1 MSSRTVFTVITPREI
16 RMFVLPLLIV
26 VILGS
31 FIQRVE
37 RLVYGVRPGV
47 MLDGQPVGGLFAHEV
62 RRIVERKA
70 QVYNTPPVNAQ
81 IDKKTRE
88 IIPGEMGRMI
98 DIDGTVRMVLE
109 ASPRESLS
117 SVVSEIRPEITF
129 EMLVMLD
136 ESLGVFHTTLM
147 GSPGRMQNIRLC
159 MEAINNTVVGP
170 GETFSFNQVVGER
183 TYEKGYRPAPVI
195 VGSSVID
202 DIGGGVCQVSS
213 TLYNAVRLAKLEI
226 VERHLHGMSV
236 TYIARGMDATVA
248 WPDVDFKFR
257 NNTTLPVIVSA
268 VVAGGQV
275 RVEIVGKRR

>member
-129 EMLVMLD
+129 EMLVTLD

-183 TYEKGYRPAPVI
+183 TYDKGYRPAPVI

-213 TLYNAVRLAKLEI
+213 TLYNAVRVAKLEI